1 MSPRAAWRF
10 ETLGFSDVYDFVPG
24 KAAWLAM
31 GWGRE
36 GTAAST
42 PNVGELVRTD
52 VPGRRLGDTVGD
64 ARREFEG
71 SAYDFCLLTN
81 EEGIFMGRL
90 RDNALAGDPD
100 ALVDQAMEGG
110 YTTVRPSEHLDGLV
124 KRMTKRG
131 VKSIVISDLKGK
143 LIGALIREDAEKALE
158 ARQSDDQ

>member
-10 ETLGFSDVYDFVPG
+10 ETLGFTDVYDFVPG

-36 GTAAST
+36 GTAAAT
-42 PNVGELVRTD
+42 PNVGELIRTD
-52 VPGRRLGDTVGD
+52 VPVCRLGDTVED
-64 ARREFEG
+64 ARRELEG

-90 RDNALAGDPD
+90 RGSALAGDPD

-110 YTTVRPSEHLDGLV
+110 TTTVRPSEHLDGLV

-131 VKSIVISDLKGK
+131 VKSIVVSDLKGR

-158 ARQSDDQ
+158 AHQSDDQ